1 MKEYINFEAI
11 LSFVF
16 FLLAVLALRSNLK
29 RKKQLGEMVYPTLTG
44 VRHSD
49 FVMQTILIFFMFLF
63 VILSAVFNAQA
74 EKNYLLFFI
83 IFPVALIV
91 YLANNLLQVKT
102 PKGLYEHGVY
112 TSNGIILYDEIVK
125 YDTISMQSKNYT
137 RFRINPRSTFLS
149 SNSYLDV
156 APGEEGPLKAQLKKK
171 AAFKKKTYTPP
182 PKKKRRS

>member
-74 EKNYLLFFI
+74 EKI
-83 IFPVALIV
+83 IFCFSFFSCRIIV